1 MQMIMGKIEMTE
13 EKLLELAKEDAHYQ
27 TCLEEVKRWEP
38 AYLALR
44 NSLPQ
49 MQRRAVEG
57 YISACEKLDY
67 VLLLL
72 ALKQ

>member
-1 MQMIMGKIEMTE
+1 MI
-13 EKLLELAKEDAHYQ
+13 EKENYENLLLRAKEDSYYQ
-27 TCLEEVKRWEP
+27 SCLEEVKRWEA

-49 MQRRAVEG
+49 MQRMAVEG
-57 YISACEKLDY
+57 YISACEELDHA
-67 VLLLL
+67 LLQL